1 MAKYNDMKN
10 VLQEYY
16 KNNIQLGRKHIFD
29 HFIVMGVP
37 ERSLN
42 RWLVQL
48 EATNTLERKKGS
60 GRPVRIATKATVK
73 RVKNHF
79 NHKSGRSQRKM
90 SRQLSCSQAY
100 VSIILKKYTS
110 IRCYKKTKKPKM
122 SELQKAAARPKCRK
136 ILANFGKRDFIID
149 DECYLTLSC
158 TTLCGN
164 DRFYSNN
171 LQKTC
176 QDVKNSYKSK
186 FEPKLLVW
194 IAISPRGKSKVVFFK
209 SGLAIN
215 KNVYQKECLERRL
228 IPFIKQYY
236 SDGQYVFW
244 PDLASSHYASSVQQ
258 YLRDQNVTFVPKNM
272 NPANVPKARPIEDF
286 WALLK
291 QKVYNDNWQATNIE
305 QLKKRVTWCLSKL
318 DSKLIQRLAQSTRK
332 RLDTVARHGVDS
344 L

>member
-1 MAKYNDMKN
+1 MAKYCDIKN

-16 KNNIQLGRKHIFD
+16 KNNIQRGRKYIFD
-29 HFIVMGVP
+29 HFIAMGVP

-42 RWLVQL
+42 RWLTQL
-48 EATNTLERKKGS
+48 EATSTLERKKGS

-73 RVKNHF
+73 RLENNF

-90 SRQLSCSQAY
+90 SRKLSCSQAY

-110 IRCYKKTKKPKM
+110 VRCYKKTKRPKM

-136 ILANFGKRDFIID
+136 MLATFGKRDFIID

-158 TTLCGN
+158 TTLSGN

-171 LQKTC
+171 LQNTP
-176 QDVKNSYKSK
+176 QEAKNSYVSK

-244 PDLASSHYASSVQQ
+244 PDLASSHYASSVQE

-286 WALLK
+286 WAILK
-291 QKVYNDNWQATNIE
+291 QNVYNDNWQATNIG

-318 DSKLIQRLAQSTRK
+318 DSKLIQRLAQSTAK